1 MIYNIIFSEKAAQIR
16 DSLPA
21 DRRDALT
28 VALQH
33 LARDPYT
40 KISSSVGG
48 DENARSIALTKSLA
62 IEYGINNGFL
72 FILVVHIVDTE
83 HVLMEETA

>member
-1 MIYNIIFSEKAAQIR
+1 MTIYNIIFSETAAQVR
-16 DSLPA
+16 DSLPE
-21 DRRDALT
+21 DRRDALI

-40 KISSSVGG
+40 KVSSPVGG
-48 DENARSIALTKSLA
+48 DENARSIALTRSLA
-62 IEYGINNGFL
+62 IDYGINNGFL

-83 HVLMEETA
+83 HILMEEN